1 MENVETPRR
10 VGRPRGVTREVIEL
24 RNDLRRIQDLDNG
37 SRNKV
42 RRSERIGQKRQVI
55 FVGEYKV
62 LINYDEARRSKD
74 WSKWEQAMR
83 EELDSFNKYSAW
95 EMVIKA
101 SERGVIKSK

>member
-1 MENVETPRR
+1 MENIETLRR

-24 RNDLRRIQDLDNG
+24 INGLRRIQDLDNG
-37 SRNKV
+37 SRNEV
-42 RRSERIGQKRQVI
+42 RRIGQKRQVI
-55 FVGEYKV
+55 LVGKYKV